1 MNKMAA
7 TVETVHGLL
16 HELKNGMGKI
26 SSDMSVHKV
35 PRTTSSSKK
44 RPLMEDQDDNPV
56 VEEVQVI
63 ISPKKLFNDQFRKSV
78 TGYNAIGL
86 TNVPTET
93 FLYDWYTKDLG
104 TVSKNGVALR
114 NAHWCLVTG
123 SKTCNDSVG
132 EAKSIMKLL
141 QSLMTANQLFDV
153 TTAPPNAANDSRYS
167 EWEIKVRGIARTVT
181 VLANDFL
188 IFMEGKIG
196 NVKTLSVGAMARRW
210 KMQKYEEP
218 NKDDVAMLRALRAAS
233 CSAKSSV
240 GTVKFKNA
248 LRNASELVVSV

>member
-26 SSDMSVHKV
+26 SSDMSVHTV
-35 PRTTSSSKK
+35 PRTKSSSKK
-44 RPLMEDQDDNPV
+44 RPFIEDQDDNPV

-63 ISPKKLFNDQFRKSV
+63 VSPKKLSHDQFRKSV

-93 FLYDWYTKDLG
+93 FLYDLYTKDLG
-104 TVSKNGVALR
+104 TVSKNAVALR
-114 NAHWCLVTG
+114 NAHWCLVTS

-141 QSLMTANQLFDV
+141 QSLMTADQLFDV
-153 TTAPPNAANDSRYS
+153 TSAPPNAANDSR
-167 EWEIKVRGIARTVT
+167 
-181 VLANDFL
+181 LANDFL

-196 NVKTLSVGAMARRW
+196 NVKTLSVGVKTLSVGAMARRW

-218 NKDDVAMLRALRAAS
+218 NKDDVAMLRALRATT

-240 GTVKFKNA
+240 GTVKFMNA
-248 LRNASELVVSV
+248 LRKGSEVVVTVRITKSQFKD